1 MECDKEKLTKQ
12 IKDEIDMYIDD
23 KISSILARKLG
34 MLMDFPL
41 TVHQVAALTGRKEA
55 TVYKMCQREVIPY
68 TKVGKSVYVN
78 LRHLSSVLYS
88 GIATK

>member
-1 MECDKEKLTKQ
+1 MEHDKERLTKQ
-12 IKDEIDMYIDD
+12 IKDEINKYIDD
-23 KISSILARKLG
+23 KVSSILARKLG
-34 MLMDFPL
+34 MLLDFPL

-55 TVYKMCQREVIPY
+55 AVYKMCQREIIPY

-88 GIATK
+88 DIQSQ